1 MTYMAATYTFYTEE
15 MLQSL
20 MAKGQLGDAVTVEI
34 SKIGNKITLTGLEL
48 GVEHIFYAVV
58 TDSEDNHSPLYCTYA
73 FTPSIQVDYV
83 LKSDPDYEYGRPAL
97 SGKLT
102 GSSYPKKYDLTITMP
117 SECVRYWYFYGNS
130 EYFTGDEYSD
140 TDKLI
145 SMQLELVG
153 EKMYETSVS
162 LSYDDVYVYTRMY
175 VAWLDDKGRY
185 HTIYE
190 FNPNKK

>member
-1 MTYMAATYTFYTEE
+1 
-15 MLQSL
+15 
-20 MAKGQLGDAVTVEI
+20 
-34 SKIGNKITLTGLEL
+34 
-48 GVEHIFYAVV
+48 
-58 TDSEDNHSPLYCTYA
+58 
-73 FTPSIQVDYV
+73 
-83 LKSDPDYEYGRPAL
+83 
-97 SGKLT
+97 
-102 GSSYPKKYDLTITMP
+102 MP

-130 EYFTGDEYSD
+130 DYFAGDEYLD

-145 SMQLELVG
+145 SMQLELSG